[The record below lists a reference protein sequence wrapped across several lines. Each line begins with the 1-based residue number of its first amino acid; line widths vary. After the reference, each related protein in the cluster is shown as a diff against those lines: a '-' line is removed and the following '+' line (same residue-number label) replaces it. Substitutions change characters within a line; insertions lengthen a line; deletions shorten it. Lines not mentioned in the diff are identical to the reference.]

1 MKKKLTKVLNI
12 IVNILIVM
20 IFVISVF
27 VLSVTLTT
35 KSQGVPNLFGYA
47 PMTVISDSMEP
58 TYEVGDLIIGE
69 VVEPGDTF
77 EVGDIVT
84 FQQEING
91 QIALNTHRIVEIE
104 ERDGKTYYTTK
115 GDNSLAPVD
124 EDVKTDVDLVAK
136 CTETRKV
143 SGLGNVFTFITSS
156 MGFFVCILLP
166 MILFF
171 IYEAVRVV
179 INVVAYNKEKAVSA
193 AMDAVA
199 NAELTEEQKQ
209 KAIAEYLASLNAQ
222 NNETPESEQTPAD
235 SKQDSQETPDE
246 PHQEAE
252 EEPVVS
258 EEPQDSPVES

>member
-91 QIALNTHRIVEIE
+91 QISLNTHRIVEVE
-104 ERDGKTYYTTK
+104 ERDGKRYYQTK
-115 GDNSLAPVD
+115 GDNALAPID
-124 EDVKTDVDLVAK
+124 DDVKTEVDFVAK

-156 MGFFVCILLP
+156 MGFFICILLP

-209 KAIAEYLASLNAQ
+209 KAIAEYLATLNAQ
-222 NNETPESEQTPAD
+222 NNETPESDQTPSD
-235 SKQDSQETPDE
+235 STQDSQETPDE
-246 PHQEAE
+246 PQQEAE

-258 EEPQDSPVES
+258 EDPQDSPAES